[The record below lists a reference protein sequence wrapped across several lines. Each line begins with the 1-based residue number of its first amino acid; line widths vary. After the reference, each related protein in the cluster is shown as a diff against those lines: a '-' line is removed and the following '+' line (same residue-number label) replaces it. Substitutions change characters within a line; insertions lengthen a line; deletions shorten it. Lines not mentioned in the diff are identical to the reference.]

1 MPEQAMIFASVG
13 MLLVGA
19 VCLVWSTTATSSSR
33 RRRRLIATETLWA
46 VAGLLALTNVALTV
60 YRLCTEPIGRSTIG
74 NSIVVIFVS
83 SVSTVTVVGLL
94 GSVGFWVRL
103 RRGPAPIVALRR
115 EPGDGGEWAR
125 FVDELP
131 AASIDLAHPTVSMD
145 PLHASDQER
154 TRGHHD
160 R

>member
-1 MPEQAMIFASVG
+1 MSEQAMILTSAG
-13 MLLVGA
+13 LLLAGA
-19 VCLVWSTTATSSSR
+19 IYLAWSTTATGPTR
-33 RRRRLIATETLWA
+33 RHRLIATQALWG

-60 YRLCTEPIGRSTIG
+60 YRLCTEPIGTSTIG

-83 SVSTVTVVGLL
+83 SISTVTVVGLL
-94 GSVGFWVRL
+94 GSVGFWARL
-103 RRGPAPIVALRR
+103 RRRPAPIVALRN

-131 AASIDLAHPTVSMD
+131 AASIDLAHPTASMD
-145 PLHASDQER
+145 PLHASDPER